1 MKAVT
6 EQGMAQCSLEE
17 YTRNLAD
24 VEESIEV
31 NGHHKA
37 GM

>member
-6 EQGMAQCSLEE
+6 EQGMAQCSLGI
-17 YTRNLAD
+17 LQH